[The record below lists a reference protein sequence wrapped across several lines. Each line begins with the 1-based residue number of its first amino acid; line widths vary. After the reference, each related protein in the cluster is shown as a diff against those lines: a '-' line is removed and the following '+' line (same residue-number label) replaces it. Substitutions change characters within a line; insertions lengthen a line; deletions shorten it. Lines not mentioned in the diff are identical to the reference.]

1 MTDVQSFPRQS
12 ARTQRF
18 TLGTPRSYTIAP
30 DRSRVAFLR
39 SKTGTDRVNCLWV
52 LDLPAG
58 GEAQERLAADPVALL
73 HGGAEQLSATERARR
88 ERARQGGAGLVDYS
102 TDEAVTHAA
111 YALSSRLFHTDL
123 QSGESAELPAQV
135 PVLDPRLDPTGAR
148 IAYVNDGT
156 LRLIEIDGSGDRA
169 LAEPDGP
176 DVTWGLAEFVA
187 GEEMGRHRGYWWSA
201 DGEQLLVARVDNAPV
216 RRWYIADPEHPE
228 RPPAEQAYPAAGT
241 PNAAVTAALIG
252 VDGARIEIRW
262 DTGAFPYLAAA
273 HWSAGGP
280 PLLLV
285 QSRDQRQAQV
295 LSVDPGS
302 GLTRVERS
310 DADPCW
316 LDLVPGVPCWAP
328 DGRLVHTEIAGDET
342 RLVVGDTPVTEGLQV
357 RTVLSVDEDGVLIRA
372 SADDPTQVDVYLA
385 PLPPIG
391 GDGQDAGGAGKPAAI
406 RLSERPGVHAAV
418 RSAALTVLTSMSMEE
433 FGPST
438 RLLDADGTEL
448 AEIASLAETP
458 VLTPSARLHVVGER
472 ALRAAVLFPTG
483 WTPGAGKLPVLM
495 DPYGGPQAQRV
506 LSARNAYLEPQWLA
520 DQGFAVVIVDGR
532 GTPGRG
538 PAWDRAVFRNFADP
552 VLEDQVDALH
562 ALAAEYPDLDLERVA
577 IRGWSFGGYLSALA
591 VLRRPD
597 VFRVAV
603 AGAPVTEWRLYDT
616 HYTERYLGHP
626 GTDGAAYDHSSI
638 VADAPR
644 LSRALMI
651 IHGLADDN
659 VVAAHSLR
667 LSSAL
672 LAAGKPHTMLP
683 LSGVTHMTPQE
694 VVAENLMLL
703 QVEFLRS
710 ALA

>member
-1 MTDVQSFPRQS
+1 MSDVQSFPRQS

-30 DRSRVAFLR
+30 DRSRVVFLR
-39 SKTGTDRVNCLWV
+39 SKGGTDRVNCLWT

-58 GEAQERLAADPVALL
+58 AEPHERLTADPEALL
-73 HGGAEQLSATERARR
+73 HGDAEQLSATERARR

-102 TDEAVTHAA
+102 TDKAVTQAA
-111 YALSSRLFHTDL
+111 YALSSRLFRTDL
-123 QSGESAELPAQV
+123 RSGESAELPAQV
-135 PVLDPRLDPTGAR
+135 PVLDPRLDPTGGR

-156 LRLIEIDGSGDRA
+156 LRLIEVDGTGDRA

-187 GEEMGRHRGYWWSA
+187 GEEMDRHRGYWWSP

-216 RRWYIADPEHPE
+216 QRWYIADPEHPE

-252 VDGARIEIRW
+252 IDGARIEIRW
-262 DTGAFPYLAAA
+262 DTDAFPYLAAA

-316 LDLVPGVPCWAP
+316 LDLISGVPCWTP

-357 RTVLSVDEDGVLIRA
+357 RAVISVDEDGALIRA

-385 PLPPIG
+385 PLPPADAG
-391 GDGQDAGGAGKPAAI
+391 GQDAAGAGKPAAI
-406 RLSERPGVHAAV
+406 RLSEQPGVHAAV
-418 RSAALTVLTSMSMEE
+418 RAAGLTVLTSMSMEQ

-438 RLLDADGTEL
+438 RLLDSDGTVL
-448 AEIASLAETP
+448 AEIASMAETP
-458 VLTPSARLHVVGER
+458 VLTPAVRLHIVGAR
-472 ALRAAVLFPTG
+472 ALRAAVLFPSD
-483 WTPGAGKLPVLM
+483 WTPGSGRLPVLM
-495 DPYGGPQAQRV
+495 DPYGGPQGQRV
-506 LSARNAYLEPQWLA
+506 LSARNAYLDSQWLA

-562 ALAAEYPDLDLERVA
+562 ALAADYPDLDLERVA

-597 VFRVAV
+597 VFRAAV

-626 GTDGAAYDHSSI
+626 STDGPAYDHSSI

-644 LSRALMI
+644 LSRRLMI

-703 QVEFLRS
+703 QVEFLRA

>member
-1 MTDVQSFPRQS
+1 MSDAQSFPRQS

-30 DRSRVAFLR
+30 DRSRVVFLR
-39 SKTGTDRVNCLWV
+39 SKGGTDRVHCLWV

-58 GEAQERLAADPVALL
+58 RDPQERLAADPAALL
-73 HGGAEQLSATERARR
+73 HGGTEHLSAAERARR
-88 ERARQGGAGLVDYS
+88 ERARQSGAGLVDYS
-102 TDEAVTHAA
+102 TDKAVTQAA
-111 YALSSRLFHTDL
+111 YALSSRLFRTDL
-123 QSGESAELPAQV
+123 RSGESAELPAQG

-187 GEEMGRHRGYWWSA
+187 GEEMGRDRGYWWSP
-201 DGEQLLVARVDNAPV
+201 DGEQLLAARVDNTPV
-216 RRWYIADPEHPE
+216 QRWYIADPEHPE
-228 RPPAEQAYPAAGT
+228 RPPAAPAYPAAGT
-241 PNAAVTAALIG
+241 ANAAVTAALIG
-252 VDGARIEIRW
+252 IDGARIEIRW
-262 DTGAFPYLAAA
+262 DTDAFPYLAAA

-295 LSVDPGS
+295 LSIDPGS
-302 GLTRVERS
+302 GLTRVERT
-310 DADPCW
+310 DADPSW
-316 LDLVPGVPCWAP
+316 LDLIPGVPCWTP
-328 DGRLVHTEIAGDET
+328 DGRLVLHEIAGDET
-342 RLVVGDTPVTEGLQV
+342 RLMVGGTPVTEGLQV
-357 RTVLSVDEDGVLIRA
+357 RAVASVDEDGALIRA
-372 SADDPTQVDVYLA
+372 SAEDPTRVDVYLA
-385 PLPPIG
+385 PLPSVGAG
-391 GDGQDAGGAGKPAAI
+391 GNSSGAGKPAAI
-406 RLSERPGVHAAV
+406 RLSEEPGVHAAV
-418 RSAALTVLTSMSMEE
+418 RAAGLTVLTSMSMDR

-438 RLLDADGTEL
+438 RLLDTDGSEL

-458 VLTPSARLHVVGER
+458 VLTPSVRLHVIGER
-472 ALRAAVLFPTG
+472 ALRTAVLLPTG
-483 WTPGAGKLPVLM
+483 WAPGSGKLPVLL

-532 GTPGRG
+532 GTAGRG

-552 VLEDQVDALH
+552 VLEDQVDALQ
-562 ALAAEYPDLDLERVA
+562 ALAADYPDFDLERVA

-597 VFRVAV
+597 VFRAAV

-626 GTDGAAYDHSSI
+626 DTDGPAYDHSSL
-638 VADAPR
+638 VADASR
-644 LSRALMI
+644 LDRPLMI

-703 QVEFLRS
+703 QVEFLHS
-710 ALA
+710 ALG

>member
-1 MTDVQSFPRQS
+1 MSDAQSFPRQS

-30 DRSRVAFLR
+30 DRSRVVFLR
-39 SKTGTDRVNCLWV
+39 SKGGTDRVHCLWV

-58 GEAQERLAADPVALL
+58 RDPQERLAADPAALL
-73 HGGAEQLSATERARR
+73 HGGTEHLSAAERARR
-88 ERARQGGAGLVDYS
+88 ERARQSGAGLVDYS
-102 TDEAVTHAA
+102 TDKAVTQAA
-111 YALSSRLFHTDL
+111 YALSSRLFRTDL
-123 QSGESAELPAQV
+123 RSGESAELPAQS

-187 GEEMGRHRGYWWSA
+187 GEEMGRDRGYWWSP
-201 DGEQLLVARVDNAPV
+201 DGEQLLAARVDNTPV
-216 RRWYIADPEHPE
+216 QRWYIADPEHPE
-228 RPPAEQAYPAAGT
+228 RPPAAPAYPAAGT
-241 PNAAVTAALIG
+241 ANAAVTTALIG
-252 VDGARIEIRW
+252 IDGARIEIRW
-262 DTGAFPYLAAA
+262 DTDAFPYLAAA

-295 LSVDPGS
+295 LSIDPGS
-302 GLTRVERS
+302 GLTRVERT
-310 DADPCW
+310 DADPSW
-316 LDLVPGVPCWAP
+316 LDLIPGVPCWTP
-328 DGRLVHTEIAGDET
+328 DGRLVLHEIAGDET
-342 RLVVGDTPVTEGLQV
+342 RLMVGGTPVTEGLQV
-357 RTVLSVDEDGVLIRA
+357 RAVASVDEDGALIRA
-372 SADDPTQVDVYLA
+372 SAEDPTRVDVYLA
-385 PLPPIG
+385 PLPSVGAG
-391 GDGQDAGGAGKPAAI
+391 GNSSGAGKPAAI
-406 RLSERPGVHAAV
+406 RLSEEPGVHAAV
-418 RSAALTVLTSMSMEE
+418 RAAGLTVLTSMSMDW

-438 RLLDADGTEL
+438 RLLDTDGSEL

-458 VLTPSARLHVVGER
+458 VLTPSVRLHVIGER
-472 ALRAAVLFPTG
+472 ALRTAVLLPTG
-483 WTPGAGKLPVLM
+483 WAPGSGKLPVLL

-532 GTPGRG
+532 GTAGRG

-552 VLEDQVDALH
+552 VLEDQVDALQ
-562 ALAAEYPDLDLERVA
+562 ALAADYPDFDLERVA

-597 VFRVAV
+597 VFRAAV

-626 GTDGAAYDHSSI
+626 DTDGPAYDHSSL
-638 VADAPR
+638 VADASR
-644 LSRALMI
+644 LDRPLMI

-672 LAAGKPHTMLP
+672 LAAGKPHTVLP

>member
-1 MTDVQSFPRQS
+1 MSDVQSFPRQS

-30 DRSRVAFLR
+30 DRSRVVFLR
-39 SKTGTDRVNCLWV
+39 SKGGTDRVNCLWT

-58 GEAQERLAADPVALL
+58 AEPHERLTADPEALL
-73 HGGAEQLSATERARR
+73 HGDAEQLSASERARR

-102 TDEAVTHAA
+102 TDKAVTQAA
-111 YALSSRLFHTDL
+111 YALSSRLFRTDL
-123 QSGESAELPAQV
+123 RSGESAELPAQV
-135 PVLDPRLDPTGAR
+135 PVLDPRLDPTGGR

-156 LRLIEIDGSGDRA
+156 LRLIEVDGTGDRA

-176 DVTWGLAEFVA
+176 DVTWGLPEFVA
-187 GEEMGRHRGYWWSA
+187 GEEMDRHRGYWWSP

-216 RRWYIADPEHPE
+216 QRWYIADPEHPE

-252 VDGARIEIRW
+252 IDGARIEIRW
-262 DTGAFPYLAAA
+262 DTDAFPYLAAA

-316 LDLVPGVPCWAP
+316 LDLISGVPCWTP

-342 RLVVGDTPVTEGLQV
+342 RLVVGHTPVTEGLQV
-357 RTVLSVDEDGVLIRA
+357 RAVISVDEDGALIRA
-372 SADDPTQVDVYLA
+372 SADDPTQVDLYLA
-385 PLPPIG
+385 PLPPADAG
-391 GDGQDAGGAGKPAAI
+391 GQDAGAGKPAAI
-406 RLSERPGVHAAV
+406 RLSEQPGVHAAV
-418 RSAALTVLTSMSMEE
+418 RAAGLTVLTSMSMEQ

-438 RLLDADGTEL
+438 RLLDSDGTGL
-448 AEIASLAETP
+448 AEIASMAETP
-458 VLTPSARLHVVGER
+458 VLTPAVRLHIVGAR

-483 WTPGAGKLPVLM
+483 WTPGSGRLPVLM

-506 LSARNAYLEPQWLA
+506 LTARNAYLDSQWLA

-562 ALAAEYPDLDLERVA
+562 ALAADYPDFDLERVA

-597 VFRVAV
+597 VFRAAV

-626 GTDGAAYDHSSI
+626 STDGPAYDHSSI

-644 LSRALMI
+644 LSRRLMI

-703 QVEFLRS
+703 QVEFLRA